1 MLVYFLFVAG
11 FFLLI
16 KGADWLVDGA
26 SSVAK
31 KLKVSDIVIGL
42 TVVSFGTSA
51 PELIVNVFASIKG
64 SSDLA
69 IANIVGSNISNTLLI
84 LGVAAVIFP
93 LTVKRGTVYK
103 EIPFNLLAVAVL
115 WFLVNDQLIDKLPFN
130 SISRIDGAIL
140 LSFFIIFLYYS
151 FGIAKAEG
159 KGEKVKEHKTL
170 TSIAMILGG
179 IIGLAIGGEWIVK
192 GAIAMASQFG
202 MSEAL
207 IGLTIVA
214 IGTSLPELAASAVAA
229 YKKNSDIAIGNVA
242 GSNIFNVFWILG
254 ISAFIRPLDFST
266 KMNTDIYF
274 LMAITIVLFAFM
286 FIGKKNVLQRSQGFI
301 FLFVYAAYITFLIIR
316 G

>member
-31 KLKVSDIVIGL
+31 KLKVSDLVIAL

-51 PELIVNVFASIKG
+51 PELIVNVFASFKG

-93 LTVKRGTVYK
+93 LTVKKGTVFK
-103 EIPFNLLAVAVL
+103 EIPFNLLAVIVL
-115 WFLVNDQLIDKLPFN
+115 WLMVNDRLIDQANFN
-130 SISRIDGAIL
+130 IISRIDGAIL
-140 LSFFIIFLYYS
+140 VSFFIIFLYYS
-151 FGIAKAEG
+151 FGIAKSQG
-159 KGEKVKEHKTL
+159 TGEKIQERK
-170 TSIAMILGG
+170 TSISVLMVLGG
-179 IIGLAIGGEWIVK
+179 IAGLALGGDWIVK
-192 GAIAMASQFG
+192 GAIAMATQFG

-229 YKKNSDIAIGNVA
+229 YKKNSDIAIGNVV
-242 GSNIFNVFWILG
+242 GSNIFNIFWILG
-254 ISAFIRPLDFST
+254 VSSFIRPLDFSPL
-266 KMNTDIYF
+266 MNFDIHF
-274 LMAITIVLFAFM
+274 LMAITVILFSFM
-286 FIGKKNVLQRSQGFI
+286 FIGKKNILQR
-301 FLFVYAAYITFLIIR
+301 
-316 G
+316 